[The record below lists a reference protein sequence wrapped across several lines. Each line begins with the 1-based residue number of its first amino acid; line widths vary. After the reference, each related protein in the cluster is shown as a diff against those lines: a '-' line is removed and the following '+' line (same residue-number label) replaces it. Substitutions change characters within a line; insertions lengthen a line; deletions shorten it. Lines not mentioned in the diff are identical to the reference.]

1 MISAV
6 VVVAA
11 FVDPPLVFDSIVLP
25 NDVVVPI
32 FLVPYRSRMTWW
44 SVLQRV
50 YSIASFG
57 SSRLYI
63 YIWIYTD
70 EACFSEREKRFM
82 LLKNDYYPSIYI
94 Y

>member
-1 MISAV
+1 MISV

-11 FVDPPLVFDSIVLP
+11 FVDPPLVYDSIVLP

-32 FLVPYRSRMTWW
+32 FLVPYQSRMTWW
-44 SVLQRV
+44 CVLQRV

-63 YIWIYTD
+63 YIYMDIYIY
-70 EACFSEREKRFM
+70 EAFFSEREKRFM
-82 LLKNDYYPSIYI
+82 LLKNDYY
-94 Y
+94 

>member
-1 MISAV
+1 MIS

-11 FVDPPLVFDSIVLP
+11 FVDPPLVYDSIVLP

-57 SSRLYI
+57 SSRFYI
-63 YIWIYTD
+63 YKCIYTSTY
-70 EACFSEREKRFM
+70 EAFFSEREKRFI
-82 LLKNDYYPSIYI
+82 LLKNDYYQSIYI